1 MNPAPDPNEL
11 PRRLRRWQWLDSVLI
26 LFLIGA
32 ALSTPVLKG
41 SGRDLDYMA
50 NLRRFLGYFWPP
62 DFSVLPSALLALLE
76 TAQIAMLATLFALLL
91 AVPLGMAGARTVSPR
106 WLVFLTRLLLNAV
119 RTLPSLILALIA
131 VAIVGGNALAGVV
144 ALTFYSLG
152 YLGKFFADAFESADF
167 RAARAL
173 RQTGAHPIQAFQY
186 GLWPNVRPLI
196 WSHTIWMLEYNLRSA
211 SIIGYVG
218 AGGLGLLLHT
228 YQEFYAW
235 DKFATVLLLIF
246 ILVCLLDGLGEWARR
261 RITGLPADQTK
272 ERTISP
278 EDPQTKAPTSKLQAP
293 EKNQ

>member
-1 MNPAPDPNEL
+1 MKPAPDPNEL

-41 SGRDLDYMA
+41 SRRDLDYVA

-62 DFSVLPSALLALLE
+62 DFSVLPSALLAL
-76 TAQIAMLATLFALLL
+76 FALLL
-91 AVPLGMAGARTVSPR
+91 AVPLGMAGARTVAPR

-278 EDPQTKAPTSKLQAP
+278 EDPQTKAPSPTSKLQRRTN
-293 EKNQ
+293 NQI